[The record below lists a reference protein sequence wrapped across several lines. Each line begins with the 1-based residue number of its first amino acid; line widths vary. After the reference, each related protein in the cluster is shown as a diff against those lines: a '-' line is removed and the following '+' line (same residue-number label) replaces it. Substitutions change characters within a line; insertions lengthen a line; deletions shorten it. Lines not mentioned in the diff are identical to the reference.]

1 VLLLTDGVAPSWR
14 PPGGTTLHAGQELV
28 LVVPRGELGQ
38 VAAATG

>member
-1 VLLLTDGVAPSWR
+1 M
-14 PPGGTTLHAGQELV
+14 TTTGFGDINLRADQELV